1 MRALLFMLLMVGAMP
16 MALIEPFLGLLLW
29 VMLSDMNPYREVY
42 GFARSFHWVY
52 IVAIMTLIGMM
63 LRRESV
69 QKIYWS
75 GLAVTMLL
83 FTISA
88 TVSTIFALVP
98 DFAYVQFT
106 LFIKVMVVVACMVM
120 LLTNSTRVHWMVWVL
135 MVSIGFWAAKG
146 GVFTLAHG
154 GNYRVIGPE
163 GSFIGDN
170 NTVALA
176 MCMALPLMRYL
187 QLNAENLWVR
197 RGLLGLMGLTIM
209 AILGTYS
216 RGGLITLG
224 AVLLFL
230 IMKSRKRVGLLLT
243 GGIIIL
249 FAMNFLPTHW
259 KHRMEGLQS
268 GAAVKSASFEDR
280 VQSWEFAT
288 NVGLRRPLTGGG
300 FGVWA
305 SRETWNK
312 YGPPGYAKA
321 LAIHSIWF
329 KVLAEQGV
337 SGIILYVLMLLL
349 SWGALYRIRKKTK
362 PHSESIW
369 LYDLAGY
376 LQVSLVGFMVAG
388 SALPLAYFNYTLQIF
403 GLIVALDKMA
413 TKNNGRVPL
422 VKSFGSILQIK
433 KSPVV

>member
-1 MRALLFMLLMVGAMP
+1 MLFILLMVGAMP
-16 MALIEPFLGLLLW
+16 MALVEPFLGLLLW
-29 VMLSDMNPYREVY
+29 VLLSDMNPYREVY
-42 GFARSFHWVY
+42 GFASTFHWVY
-52 IVAIMTLIGMM
+52 IVAILTLVGMV

-69 QKIYWS
+69 VRIYWS
-75 GLAVTMLL
+75 GLAITLLL

-88 TVSTIFALVP
+88 SVSTIFALVP
-98 DFAYVQFT
+98 GFAHVQYT
-106 LFIKVMVVVACMVM
+106 LFIKVMVVVACMIKLV
-120 LLTNSTRVHWMVWVL
+120 NNATRAHWMVWVL

-187 QLNAENLWVR
+187 QFNAENHWLR
-197 RGLLGLMGLTIM
+197 RGLLGLMGLTVM

-216 RGGLITLG
+216 RGGLITLA

-230 IMKSRKRVGLLLT
+230 ILKSRKRVGLLIT
-243 GGIIIL
+243 GGIIVF

-280 VQSWEFAT
+280 IQSWEFAT

-305 SRETWNK
+305 SRETWNE
-312 YGPPGYAKA
+312 YGPSGYSKA

-337 SGIILYVLMLLL
+337 SGLILYILMLVL
-349 SWGALYRIRKKTK
+349 SWHALYRIRKKTK
-362 PHSESIW
+362 PHPESLW
-369 LYDLAGY
+369 LYDLAGF

-388 SALPLAYFNYTLQIF
+388 SALPLAYFNYTLQMF
-403 GLIVALDKMA
+403 GLIVALDRLSEE
-413 TKNNGRVPL
+413 NRGRIVL
-422 VKSFGSILQIK
+422 NKSFRSIASIRHKDQYNL
-433 KSPVV
+433 